1 MEESRNIFKLRKGE
15 SKMKYKTIMLVVACA
30 TLLVSCGRN
39 DKEIVKQELILRTE
53 YVKSEKFLTRSSE
66 VEKDLQDIR
75 VKLLGPKN
83 IGETEF
89 ALMQDKYSN
98 DEEIVKLQ
106 RDFQQAWN
114 EAFAKQM
121 KNTWGRKK

>member
-1 MEESRNIFKLRKGE
+1 
-15 SKMKYKTIMLVVACA
+15 MKYKIVMLVVACA
-30 TLLVSCGRN
+30 AMLVSCGRN
-39 DKEIVKQELILRTE
+39 DKEIVKQELKLRTE

-106 RDFQQAWN
+106 REFEQAWN

-121 KNTWGRKK
+121 KWNRKK